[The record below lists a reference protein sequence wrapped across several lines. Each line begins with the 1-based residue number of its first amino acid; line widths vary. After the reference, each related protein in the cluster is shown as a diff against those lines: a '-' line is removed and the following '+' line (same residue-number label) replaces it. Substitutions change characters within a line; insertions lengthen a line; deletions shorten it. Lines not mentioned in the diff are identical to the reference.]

1 MSTMAYEHPG
11 VPRRFW
17 LVDEVTSHTAQIVA
31 EGTQSSQGRVVTFS
45 PDSDIP
51 ATIWPDIQALLASQP
66 GTAVHWLDA
75 DRLQLRSIP

>member
-1 MSTMAYEHPG
+1 MTYRRPG

-17 LVDEVTSHTAQIVA
+17 LVDVLDSRSAQIVA
-31 EGTQSSQGRVVTFS
+31 EGTQSSQGRVVSFS
-45 PDSDIP
+45 PDSNTP
-51 ATIWPDIQALLASQP
+51 ARIWLNIEALLASQP

>member
-1 MSTMAYEHPG
+1 MTFRRPG

-17 LVDEVTSHTAQIVA
+17 LIESTQIVA

-51 ATIWPDIQALLASQP
+51 ATIWPDVEALLASQP
-66 GTAVHWLDA
+66 GTAVHWLDV